1 MKTAISLPDSLFA
14 EAERVAKR
22 LRMSRSRFYA
32 KAITEYVNAQR
43 ARDVTEQLNEIY
55 RKEDSALDPT
65 LQKLQLQSLRR
76 EDW

>member
-22 LRMSRSRFYA
+22 LGMSRSKFYA

-43 ARDVTEQLNEIY
+43 ARNVTEQLNAIY
-55 RKEDSALDPT
+55 SKEDSKLDPT
-65 LQKLQLQSLRR
+65 LEKLQLQSLPR